1 LLLRTS
7 QPLDMALTLEG
18 GQAFRWRR
26 EGEGHRGVL
35 GQCVLELRKSP
46 SGIQFHALT
55 SEDAGGKPGRSSRA
69 LREALWRYF
78 RLDDDLEAIH
88 RELGKD
94 PVMAQALQ
102 SFRGLRLLRQDPWEC
117 LACFIC
123 SVDSNIPRIIGT
135 VERLAQAFG
144 APIAT
149 GQGVV
154 HAFPTPQAVAEAG
167 EEALRRLGLGFRA
180 PYLWRSARMIADGEV
195 DLAGLRSL
203 PYAEAKRA
211 LVTLPGV
218 GEKVADCV
226 LAFSL
231 DKLEAFPIDR
241 WVRRALIEEYLG
253 GHRWTDR
260 ALREWAQDRFG
271 VLGAYAQQYL
281 FQWKRGQRA

>member
-1 LLLRTS
+1 
-7 QPLDMALTLEG
+7 
-18 GQAFRWRR
+18 
-26 EGEGHRGVL
+26 
-35 GQCVLELRKSP
+35 
-46 SGIQFHALT
+46 
-55 SEDAGGKPGRSSRA
+55 
-69 LREALWRYF
+69 LREAIWRYF

-88 RELGKD
+88 KELGVD
-94 PVMAQALQ
+94 PVMAQALE
-102 SFRGLRLLRQDPWEC
+102 SFRGLRLLRQEPWEC

-135 VERLAQAFG
+135 VERLAQTFG
-144 APIAT
+144 EPIGAA
-149 GQGVV
+149 QEIAY
-154 HAFPTPQAVAEAG
+154 AFPTPQAVAEAG
-167 EEALRRLGLGFRA
+167 EAALRRLGLGFRA
-180 PYLWRSARMIADGEV
+180 PYLWRTARMIAEGEV
-195 DLAGLRSL
+195 ALAGLRSL

-260 ALREWAQDRFG
+260 ALREWAQERFG

-281 FQWKRGQRA
+281 FQWKRGQGA